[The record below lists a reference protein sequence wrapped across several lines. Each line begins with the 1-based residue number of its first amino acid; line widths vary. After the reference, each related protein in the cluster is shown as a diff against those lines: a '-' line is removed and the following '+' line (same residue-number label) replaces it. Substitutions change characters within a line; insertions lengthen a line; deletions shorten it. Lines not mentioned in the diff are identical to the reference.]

1 MLPLHTRAT
10 VKGVDGV
17 KILKV
22 VTSDELNNSSIDPSR
37 CLIWADKHHSN
48 RQPHRSSS
56 CAGIITP
63 DGASLSDTEG
73 IVVEAI
79 STAGVIAPGDVVR
92 LVESQSKVSVLYR
105 RGSNSNTLFATERC
119 NSLCLMCSQPPREVD
134 DRWRVQEMLE
144 TIDLVDRDEA
154 QLGVSGGEPTLL
166 GDDLIVVIHHAHS
179 KLPNTGLHILSNGRR
194 FADAGYARA
203 VSAARHPHVRWGIP
217 LYAEEPETHDY
228 IVQVPGAWDETL
240 AGLYNL
246 ARHGGSIE
254 LRVVVQQANIEHLG
268 ELASFI
274 FRNLTFVDHV
284 AFMGL
289 EPMGFAR
296 RNYAG
301 LWVDPAD
308 CADALRDAVFF
319 LDNRGMT
326 TSIYNFPL
334 CVLPEGLW
342 QFCATSISDW
352 KNVYLPECNDCA
364 VRDDCGG
371 FFRSINN
378 DWISRSFGP
387 IKPKRQPCQHKYQE
401 ALQ

>member
-1 MLPLHTRAT
+1 MLALHTQAT

-22 VTSDELNNSSIDPSR
+22 LTTDELSTSGIDPSR
-37 CLIWADKHHSN
+37 CLIWLDEHYSS
-48 RQPHRSSS
+48 RQEHRIRSG
-56 CAGIITP
+56 AGIIIS
-63 DGASLSDTEG
+63 DGAGLTGTDG
-73 IVVEAI
+73 VVVNAI
-79 STAGVIAPGDVVR
+79 RTAGVIAPGDVVR
-92 LVESQSKVSVLYR
+92 LVGDRSQVSVLYR

-119 NSLCLMCSQPPREVD
+119 NSFCLMCSQPPRQID

-144 TIDLVDRDEA
+144 TIDLVDHDEA
-154 QLGVSGGEPTLL
+154 QLGISGGEPTLL
-166 GDDLIVVIHHAHS
+166 DDDLIVVIHHAHT
-179 KLPNTGLHILSNGRR
+179 KLPQTDFHILSNGRR
-194 FADAGYARA
+194 FADDGYARA
-203 VSAARHPHVRWGIP
+203 VSAVRHPHLRWGIP
-217 LYAEEPETHDY
+217 LYAEDPETHDY
-228 IVQVPGAWDETL
+228 IVQAHGAWDETL

-246 ARHGGSIE
+246 ARHGVSIE

-296 RNYAG
+296 RNYG
-301 LWVDPAD
+301 RLWVDPAD

-334 CVLPEGLW
+334 CVLPEELW
-342 QFCATSISDW
+342 SFCATSISDW
-352 KNVYLPECNDCA
+352 KNVFLPECNDCA
-364 VRDDCGG
+364 VRDRCGG
-371 FFRSINN
+371 FFGSINN
-378 DWISRSFGP
+378 DWKSRSFGP
-387 IKPKRQPCQHKYQE
+387 IKPERQSHQHNYQG
-401 ALQ
+401 AP